1 MLFQH
6 FIFKFCLLEVCD
18 VEVIYMSFG
27 LCPSRP
33 AGDLAISGLGWVT
46 VGVVRKDEE
55 AEEEHRPNQRTRNLR
70 HIVKL
75 KVYTPKAVEIF
86 MRPSIPVG
94 AYANEWYEYLEVD
107 EDEIEAS
114 RPSIVY

>member
-6 FIFKFCLLEVCD
+6 FIFEFCLLEVCD